1 MHGRM
6 MKRVT
11 MPPYKYAR
19 TMRREDFGTVRRA
32 ADYKKWLAYAKK
44 HQLDP
49 NTNVRTERRR
59 MERLWLRPL
68 SQVPKQ

>member
-1 MHGRM
+1 
-6 MKRVT
+6 
-11 MPPYKYAR
+11 
-19 TMRREDFGTVRRA
+19 MRREDFGTVRRA